1 MLTIMEAVQKAAA
14 YFARRGIPSARLDAE
29 VLLAHVLK
37 LERIDLYIQH
47 DRPLL
52 RGEIDAYRKL
62 LQERTRG
69 VPVPY
74 LTGRREFFSREFF
87 VNPSVLI
94 PRPETE
100 LLVEAAADWCK
111 GREGPLIVDVGTG
124 SGIIAI
130 TLALLLPGS
139 KVVGVDISEEALAVA
154 RRNADYHQVEV
165 EFRRGD
171 LLSPLQ
177 DLRGRIDAIVSNPPY
192 IAAGEWEE
200 LPREVRQEPAA
211 ALLGGADGLDF
222 YRRLLLEGAA
232 MVVSGGLLAVEVG
245 WGQAERVAAM
255 AGDLWRVKEIIPDYA
270 GIPRVI
276 MLTRRAG

>member
-192 IAAGEWEE
+192 IAAGVWEE